1 MTEST
6 YKENVIKDNVAS
18 VPLEPEEAARGLALI
33 EQLLD
38 RSEEAEEQKNIVVG
52 EEVRKELKGTL
63 SELHPADIAYILEA
77 LPLEERLIVWDCVRS
92 GQDGEILVEVNE
104 NVRETLIEAMN
115 RDELVDAVE
124 GLETDEIA
132 DIVDDLPP
140 DVVAEVQ
147 EGLSHE
153 ERAQLRAAMS
163 YPEDS
168 VGACMDFE
176 IISIQEHVT
185 LETVLKYLRTLK
197 ELPDQTD
204 QVFVVDKT
212 ERLLGTLP
220 VDRILTSQPTA
231 VVKDVMITDM
241 LTLNPLDSDSDASQA
256 FERYDLVSAPVID
269 ETGRL
274 VGRLTVNE
282 VVDIINKKSD
292 EDAYGAVGL
301 DEEQDI
307 FDSVWFS
314 AKSRWLWLGVNL
326 CTAFFASRVIS
337 YFDGTIEKVVAL
349 AALMPIV
356 AGIAGNSGNQ
366 TLTLLV
372 RSMATGQITDANQF
386 DVAKKE
392 ILVSIINGIV
402 WGAIAGLFAYALY
415 FDSPEGPKLGL
426 TMFAAMI
433 LNMMMGALF
442 AILVPITLKK
452 LGRDPAMG
460 GSVLLTFIT
469 DSGGFLIFLGLAT
482 IVFSKQIAG

>member
-6 YKENVIKDNVAS
+6 NNEKVLKDNIAA
-18 VPLEPEEAARGLALI
+18 VPLEPEEAARGLSLI

-38 RSEEAEEQKNIVVG
+38 RGEEAEEQKNIVVG
-52 EEVRKELKGTL
+52 EEIRKELKETL
-63 SELHPADIAYILEA
+63 SDLHPADIAYILEA

-92 GQDGEILVEVNE
+92 GHDGEILVEVNE

-185 LETVLKYLRTLK
+185 LDSVLKYLRTLK

-220 VDRILTSQPTA
+220 VDRILTSQPTTL
-231 VVKDVMITDM
+231 VKDVMITDM

-282 VVDIINKKSD
+282 VVDIINQK
-292 EDAYGAVGL
+292 E
-301 DEEQDI
+301 
-307 FDSVWFS
+307 
-314 AKSRWLWLGVNL
+314 RRR
-326 CTAFFASRVIS
+326 C
-337 YFDGTIEKVVAL
+337 
-349 AALMPIV
+349 
-356 AGIAGNSGNQ
+356 
-366 TLTLLV
+366 V
-372 RSMATGQITDANQF
+372 R
-386 DVAKKE
+386 
-392 ILVSIINGIV
+392 
-402 WGAIAGLFAYALY
+402 
-415 FDSPEGPKLGL
+415 
-426 TMFAAMI
+426 
-433 LNMMMGALF
+433 
-442 AILVPITLKK
+442 
-452 LGRDPAMG
+452 R
-460 GSVLLTFIT
+460 
-469 DSGGFLIFLGLAT
+469 GGFG
-482 IVFSKQIAG
+482 